1 VKAPAAKAA
10 TYRRTVKAPAA
21 KAATYRRTVK
31 APAAKASAHPGIRR
45 RRRRHRAGE
54 SDGGQRDY
62 DLTHHGVSSI
72 CRKHWAPSDHRSS
85 SMKVARRDRL
95 GICGAAWPRQRWA
108 RDNSVRRFCIDTLIG
123 SLLVEL
129 MLAAGR
135 RRQQQSQ

>member
-1 VKAPAAKAA
+1 MKTATLHAAENAPAAKA
-10 TYRRTVKAPAA
+10 T
-21 KAATYRRTVK
+21 
-31 APAAKASAHPGIRR
+31 AHPGIRR
-45 RRRRHRAGE
+45 GRRRHRAGE

-85 SMKVARRDRL
+85 SMKVAR
-95 GICGAAWPRQRWA
+95 CGAAWPRQRWA
-108 RDNSVRRFCIDTLIG
+108 RDNSVTRFCIDSLIG

-135 RRQQQSQ
+135 